1 MTSRPRPHSARSIQ
15 LRLRLVAPVLGL
27 AVLAAGYC
35 LYHQSGN
42 RGNFQSKHN
51 PAPRTLLIAGSDAG
65 YVDST
70 ACAGCHRQ
78 IWERYRQTGMNRS
91 FARAGPETVTGDF
104 QKNNA
109 FYHQASDRHY
119 TMYRKDGKY
128 YERRYQIGFDGRET
142 NLVEKEIDYVIG
154 SGSHA
159 RTFLYRSPSGRLF
172 ELPVAWYAEKGGR
185 WGMNPGFDNPR
196 QSDFRR
202 QVMYECVFCHTG
214 YPEIEPG
221 ADSSGREPLFPGR
234 IPDGID
240 CQRCHGPG
248 RKHIQAVAAGK
259 PDLIRS
265 TIVNPAR
272 LSAERQLEL
281 CMQCHLETTSSR
293 IPHTILRFNRGAFSY
308 RPGEPLADFALYFDH
323 APGVGYDDKFEIDHQ
338 AYRLRK
344 SACFQKS
351 GGRMTCTTCHEPHAA
366 LRGDTAAQH
375 YIAVCRS
382 CHAPQLARL
391 AASGRHTTAANCLE
405 CHMPKRRTEDV
416 VHVVMTD
423 HYIQR
428 RKPPGDLLAP
438 RAERPVG
445 EEARYKGPVVLY
457 YPARLP
463 PTPENELYQAAAQ
476 VKELNNLQEGIP
488 RLQAALEKYPARDG
502 EFDFE
507 LAEAY
512 AANGQ
517 TQQAIRYYQEATR
530 RKPGFRPAWVGL
542 GRILAKAGAS
552 NSQRA
557 LDAFQEA
564 LALGPEDAAI
574 LNDMGLVYLQ
584 QGRIADALQALQKAA
599 AADPGD
605 PQASNNLGSALQQT
619 GDTAAAEQA
628 YRNAIRAQPDFA
640 RAHLN
645 LANLLAARRDFS
657 QAEYHYQKALS
668 LDPRSAQAHQE
679 YAAFLAGAERFREAR
694 DQFEAAVR
702 LDPTLSQAE
711 TGLADMLALQGDVG
725 QAIAHYR
732 KALASDP
739 ELATAHL
746 GLAAALAAQGRRSE
760 AMAHLEKAAR
770 SADAAAR
777 EAAAQ
782 TLKAMQ
788 QN

>member
-1 MTSRPRPHSARSIQ
+1 MS
-15 LRLRLVAPVLGL
+15 
-27 AVLAAGYC
+27 
-35 LYHQSGN
+35 
-42 RGNFQSKHN
+42 
-51 PAPRTLLIAGSDAG
+51 
-65 YVDST
+65 
-70 ACAGCHRQ
+70 
-78 IWERYRQTGMNRS
+78 RS
-91 FARAGPETVTGDF
+91 FARARPDTITGDF
-104 QKNNA
+104 EKNNT
-109 FYHQASDRHY
+109 FYHRASDRHY
-119 TMYRKDGKY
+119 TMYRKEGRY
-128 YERRYQIGFDGRET
+128 YELRYQIGFDGQET
-142 NLVEKEIDYVIG
+142 NLVEREIDYVIG
-154 SGSHA
+154 SGNHA
-159 RTFLYRSPSGRLF
+159 RTFLYRSPAGRLF
-172 ELPVAWYAEKGGR
+172 ELPVAWYAEDGGR
-185 WGMNPGFDNPR
+185 WAMNPGFDNPH

-221 ADSSGREPLFPGR
+221 ADASGREPLFPGG
-234 IPDGID
+234 IPEGID

-248 RKHIQAVAAGK
+248 RKHIQAAAAGK
-259 PDLIRS
+259 RDITRS

-272 LSAERQLEL
+272 LSVERQLEL

-293 IPHTILRFNRGAFSY
+293 IPHTILRFDRGAFSY
-308 RPGEPLADFALYFDH
+308 RPGEPLGDFALYFDH
-323 APGVGYDDKFEIDHQ
+323 APGSGHDDKFEIDHQ

-351 GGRMTCTTCHEPHAA
+351 GGRLTCTTCHDPHTA
-366 LRGDTAAQH
+366 LRGDAAMQH
-375 YIAVCRS
+375 YIAVCRT
-382 CHAPQLARL
+382 CHAAQLARL
-391 AASGRHTTAANCLE
+391 AASGRHTSAANCIE

-438 RAERPVG
+438 RAERPAG

-457 YPARLP
+457 YPPRLP
-463 PTPENELYQAAAQ
+463 LTPENELYQAAAQ
-476 VKELNNLQEGIP
+476 VKELNNLQKGIQ

-517 TQQAIRYYQEATR
+517 TEQAIRCYQEAVR

-542 GRILAKAGAS
+542 GRILTKAGAS

-557 LDAFQEA
+557 LDAFRRA
-564 LALGPEDAAI
+564 LGLGPEDATI
-574 LNDMGLVYLQ
+574 LNDLGLVCLQ
-584 QGRIADALQALQKAA
+584 QGRIAEAVQALQKAV

-628 YRNAIRAQPDFA
+628 YRNAIRTQPDFA

-645 LANLLAARRDFS
+645 LANLLATRGDFP
-657 QAEYHYQKALS
+657 QAEYHYQRALW
-668 LDPRSAQAHQE
+668 LDPRSARAHQE
-679 YAAFLAGAERFREAR
+679 YAASLAGAERFREAR
-694 DQFEAAVR
+694 EQFEAAVR
-702 LDPTLSQAE
+702 LDPTLSQAQ
-711 TGLADMLALQGDVG
+711 TGLADMLALQGNVG
-725 QAIAHYR
+725 QAVEHYR
-732 KALASDP
+732 KALAADP
-739 ELATAHL
+739 ESAVAHL
-746 GLAAALAAQGRRSE
+746 GLASALAAQGRRSE
-760 AMAHLEKAAR
+760 AVAHLQIAAR
-770 SADAAAR
+770 SADAATR

-782 TLKAMQ
+782 ALKAMQ